1 MADAGIPGTKSL
13 EEDQVAVTS
22 DNAPQPQPPVP
33 KPAPQR
39 RRLWQA
45 IRALLRTRI
54 LAGLATVIPLWVTWV
69 VVKFVFDT
77 MRSATQPIVEYA
89 IEWAVRSTGSQPKDI
104 PAYMEWAVPVVA
116 VLLTLFSL
124 YLLGLLTANVLGRRV
139 VFLLERLFE
148 GLPLVKTLYGS
159 TKRII
164 LTLAGGGD
172 SMHFQKVVL
181 VEFPRPGMK
190 CIAFLTSVIEDADT
204 GRKMATVFISTTP
217 NPTTGYMQIL
227 PLEELSETGW
237 TVEEAVKVL
246 MSGGI
251 LSPPKIPFD
260 HVHPVIWSRPTV
272 PDRAAAGPAAR

>member
-1 MADAGIPGTKSL
+1 MAKMYSPPESKPSIQDRGT
-13 EEDQVAVTS
+13 
-22 DNAPQPQPPVP
+22 P
-33 KPAPQR
+33 R
-39 RRLWQA
+39 RGLWA
-45 IRALLRTRI
+45 ALRALLRTRI
-54 LAGLATVIPLWVTWV
+54 FAGLATVIPLWVTWI
-69 VVKFVFDT
+69 VVKFLFDT
-77 MRSATQPIVEYA
+77 MRSTTQPMVEQA
-89 IEWAVRSTGSQPKDI
+89 IEWLTRSAGRQPSAI
-104 PAYMEWAVPVVA
+104 PAYVDWAVPVVA

-124 YLLGLLTANVLGRRV
+124 YLLGLLTANVLGRRIV
-139 VFLLERLFE
+139 ILLERLFE
-148 GLPLVKTLYGS
+148 GLPLVKTIYGS

-164 LTLAGGGD
+164 LTLAGGDD
-172 SMHFQKVVL
+172 SQQFQKVVL

-227 PLEELSETGW
+227 PLEEVSETGW

-260 HVHPVIWSRPTV
+260 RVHPLRWHQATVSYSAAPRPVTQS
-272 PDRAAAGPAAR
+272 

>member
-1 MADAGIPGTKSL
+1 M
-13 EEDQVAVTS
+13 VTTDS
-22 DNAPQPQPPVP
+22 SQQPRP
-33 KPAPQR
+33 PAPKRGSQP
-39 RRLWQA
+39 RRLWPA
-45 IRALLRTRI
+45 LRALLRTRI
-54 LAGLATVIPLWVTWV
+54 FAGLATVIPLWITWV
-69 VVKFVFDT
+69 VVKFLFDT
-77 MRSATQPIVEYA
+77 MRSATQPIIEHA
-89 IEWAVRSTGSQPKDI
+89 IQWVARWTGSQPEDV
-104 PAYMEWAVPVVA
+104 PVYVDWAVPVVA

-139 VFLLERLFE
+139 VLLLERLFA
-148 GLPLVKTLYGS
+148 GLPLVKTIYGS

-164 LTLAGGGD
+164 VALAGGSD
-172 SMHFQKVVL
+172 SMQFQKVVL

-204 GRKMATVFISTTP
+204 GRKMATVFISTAP

-227 PLEELSETGW
+227 PLEEVSETGW

-260 HVHPVIWSRPTV
+260 RVHPVSWSQTMVLDGAAPG
-272 PDRAAAGPAAR
+272 RATQ

>member
-1 MADAGIPGTKSL
+1 M
-13 EEDQVAVTS
+13 VTTDS
-22 DNAPQPQPPVP
+22 SRQPPP
-33 KPAPQR
+33 PAPKRGLQP
-39 RRLWQA
+39 RRLWPA
-45 IRALLRTRI
+45 LRALLRTRI
-54 LAGLATVIPLWVTWV
+54 FAGLATVIPLWVTWV
-69 VVKFVFDT
+69 VVKFLFDT
-77 MRSATQPIVEYA
+77 MRSATQPI
-89 IEWAVRSTGSQPKDI
+89 IEHGIQWVARSAGSQPKDI
-104 PAYMEWAVPVVA
+104 PVYVDWAVPVVA

-139 VFLLERLFE
+139 VLLLERLFE
-148 GLPLVKTLYGS
+148 GLPLVKTIYGS

-172 SMHFQKVVL
+172 SMQSQKVVL

-227 PLEELSETGW
+227 PLEEVSETGW

-260 HVHPVIWSRPTV
+260 RVHPVSWNQTMV
-272 PDRAAAGPAAR
+272 LDGAAPGPATP